1 MGSGGLTASVVN
13 GSGGGGGMADVG
25 LPMVATPGSG
35 GVAAPEG
42 SRRRSRS
49 LLSGWSDRVRSS
61 DGKGGGGGEDLGGG
75 GGGGIAS
82 GGITWSSS
90 GGGKR
95 NGMEQHWRRP
105 MPRGGVWA
113 LTFGLALITTLLLF
127 GRRSGSGSGGGG
139 GAVDP
144 LAALSPAQR
153 AAAVN
158 AASRA
163 LAAVIAADGG
173 GGRDRAG
180 GMGAAEAAALGAVD
194 DAAGAAVGV
203 DPVAALE
210 RWTDDAYA
218 RSRLR
223 VYIYDLPGS
232 YNAALV
238 RESHERPPPIRDPL
252 CDASFY
258 SAEVSVHR
266 FLLQSAVRTTDPEE
280 ADFFYVPIYTT
291 CFLMTHLPNDLETTG
306 RHFATGMHHVINEL
320 PYYNRSGGRDHV
332 YTFTQ
337 GFGAR
342 HSGNWRRFRNGLFLV
357 HNGEWTADEFT
368 PHKDIVIPPDLTH
381 YLLPRYMEPAR
392 GGGLEEGDTN
402 GGFDDADAEAPPDG
416 SVAVSREGED
426 ASEGGDNA
434 PIEAAAAAVSR
445 ARRRLARRRAPK
457 KWLLQFGGQV
467 VAANVSDSRGSNY
480 SGGVRQY
487 VQEHLIDK
495 PGYRI
500 TGTRSGTYL
509 ADLASST
516 FCLCPEGWHPWSPR
530 PVYAVLTGC
539 IPVVVSDR
547 QQLPLDDIVDW
558 DAFTVWMRPS
568 DIAGIDAVLTGF
580 SDDEV
585 ADRQA
590 AMRRVWRALWYGPE
604 GLAPQGMLAELA
616 ARKSRVKHR
625 RVYSTPAEQRG
636 GGHAPREGR

>member
-1 MGSGGLTASVVN
+1 M
-13 GSGGGGGMADVG
+13 
-25 LPMVATPGSG
+25 
-35 GVAAPEG
+35 
-42 SRRRSRS
+42 
-49 LLSGWSDRVRSS
+49 
-61 DGKGGGGGEDLGGG
+61 
-75 GGGGIAS
+75 
-82 GGITWSSS
+82 
-90 GGGKR
+90 
-95 NGMEQHWRRP
+95 
-105 MPRGGVWA
+105 
-113 LTFGLALITTLLLF
+113 
-127 GRRSGSGSGGGG
+127 
-139 GAVDP
+139 
-144 LAALSPAQR
+144 
-153 AAAVN
+153 
-158 AASRA
+158 
-163 LAAVIAADGG
+163 
-173 GGRDRAG
+173 
-180 GMGAAEAAALGAVD
+180 
-194 DAAGAAVGV
+194 
-203 DPVAALE
+203 
-210 RWTDDAYA
+210 
-218 RSRLR
+218 
-223 VYIYDLPGS
+223 
-232 YNAALV
+232 
-238 RESHERPPPIRDPL
+238 
-252 CDASFY
+252 
-258 SAEVSVHR
+258 
-266 FLLQSAVRTTDPEE
+266 
-280 ADFFYVPIYTT
+280 
-291 CFLMTHLPNDLETTG
+291 
-306 RHFATGMHHVINEL
+306 
-320 PYYNRSGGRDHV
+320 

-392 GGGLEEGDTN
+392 GDELGEEDAI
-402 GGFDDADAEAPPDG
+402 GGFDDADAEAPPG
-416 SVAVSREGED
+416 ESVAVSRQGEG
-426 ASEGGDNA
+426 ASERGDDG
-434 PIEAAAAAVSR
+434 PIAAAAAAVIRS
-445 ARRRLARRRAPK
+445 RRRLARRRAPK

-487 VQEHLIDK
+487 VQKHLIDK

-558 DAFTVWMRPS
+558 DAFTVWIRPA

-625 RVYSTPAEQRG
+625 RVYSTPAVQRG
-636 GGHAPREGR
+636 GGQAPRERR